1 MSVLLLNS
9 AQSKYPLGSDPWIQ
23 GSIKAI
29 SSLAEHENT
38 ILCSTDPSP
47 WSLVT
52 YLAGKTSMNIKLI
65 VKAKENAAGFCEYER
80 LLNEYALEKSRT
92 SPLFLGIEPR
102 GRPKRIWQERDMFA
116 LGHAGV
122 VYPVSIRPGGRLGT
136 LLSAGGF
143 GTGVRNDFRIEW
155 TSRKQR
161 ASKNYTGI
169 NVYPFPPG
177 NWLVHWTRASQGPW
191 PGEKAWEFYRDL
203 LARPGIYVRSAGETL
218 IRIIADRKIRGSSR
232 RLHSGK
238 SAVAFTSLKAEN
250 AVQLMRWRKRFVQY
264 TFEPYG
270 LGIKLDVIKNMGA
283 RRVEYENT
291 PSCAPADKLF
301 SQSPGRRGDWIIEKE
316 WRIRGDLP
324 LNGVERDDIIVI
336 VPDETA
342 AELIRPRIHS
352 GLEVHTLL
360 GD

>member
-9 AQSKYPLGSDPWIQ
+9 AQSKDPLGSDPWIH
-23 GSIKAI
+23 GTLKAV
-29 SSLAEHENT
+29 SCLAEHENT

-52 YLAGKTSMNIKLI
+52 YLAGKTDMYIELI
-65 VKAKENAAGFCEYER
+65 VKAKENTAGFYKYER

-92 SPLFLGIEPR
+92 TPLFLGIESR
-102 GRPKRIWQERDMFA
+102 GRPKRIWQERDRFA

-122 VYPVSIRPGGRLGT
+122 VYPVSIRPGGRLDT

-143 GTGVRNDFRIEW
+143 GAEVRNDFRIEW
-155 TSRKQR
+155 TAGKLKTH
-161 ASKNYTGI
+161 KNYAGR

-218 IRIIADRKIRGSSR
+218 IRIIADRKIRGSSL
-232 RLHSGK
+232 RLPSGA

-270 LGIKLDVIKNMGA
+270 IGIKYDAIKNMGV

-291 PSCAPADKLF
+291 PSGAPADRLF
-301 SQSPGRRGDWIIEKE
+301 SQSPGKRGDWTIEKE
-316 WRIRGDLP
+316 WRVRGDLP
-324 LNGVERDDIIVI
+324 LNGIDRDDIIVI

-342 AELIRPRIHS
+342 AELIRSRINI
-352 GLEVHTLL
+352 GFEVHTLFR
-360 GD
+360 D